1 FPVLGLRYDSFA
13 VPYRAGPRHQG
24 APRSTL
30 ASFAGLK
37 LSKNCTPAFQSPL
50 PFSHGRKRVQR
61 YYIFHYTQH
70 FLQLFFKYF
79 SFIWKSIR
87 YKDKKTVEARHSA
100 PLPVII

>member
-1 FPVLGLRYDSFA
+1 QDQTLHCSIVVLNLFPVLGLRYDSFA

-37 LSKNCTPAFQSPL
+37 LSKNCIPAFQSSL

-70 FLQLFFKYF
+70 FLQLFFIKNF
-79 SFIWKSIR
+79 
-87 YKDKKTVEARHSA
+87 D
-100 PLPVII
+100 